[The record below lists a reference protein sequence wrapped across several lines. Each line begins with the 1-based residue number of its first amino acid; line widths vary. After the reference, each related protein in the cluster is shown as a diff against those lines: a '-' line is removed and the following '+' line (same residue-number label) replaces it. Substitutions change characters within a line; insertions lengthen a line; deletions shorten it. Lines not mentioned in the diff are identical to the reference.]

1 MIRPYLL
8 FVFLLSACGQYVE
21 NLRSDDFEPI
31 YLATTDDEVT
41 EPEYGAIYNK
51 NQSGLFT
58 MESRA
63 HRIGDILTVSFTESF
78 QATKSQNAAT
88 AKKSD
93 SKVTLPNILENLAGT
108 ELIPES
114 ADLSASSEQSFT
126 GSGSSNQSN
135 SLKGLISVPVSY
147 THLTLPTIE

>member
-8 FVFLLSACGQYVE
+8 IVFLLSSCGQYVE

-51 NQSGLFT
+51 NQSGLFI

-78 QATKSQNAAT
+78 QATKSQNAA
-88 AKKSD
+88 
-93 SKVTLPNILENLAGT
+93 N
-108 ELIPES
+108 
-114 ADLSASSEQSFT
+114 FT
-126 GSGSSNQSN
+126 
-135 SLKGLISVPVSY
+135 
-147 THLTLPTIE
+147 